1 MNEKN
6 EQTKILESLNAN
18 YQQEKSQFDE
28 LNQNVEEIKM
38 AIVAI
43 KDQARRIENDIES
56 KQKSKDEIG
65 EKLTKRDGLIAYHE
79 KQIRSFV
86 EAMGKYE
93 VTISMH
99 IQCSVHTN
107 EKAKFRYVVCLG

>member
-6 EQTKILESLNAN
+6 EQTKILETLNAN

-43 KDQARRIENDIES
+43 KDQARRIENEIES
-56 KQKSKDEIG
+56 KQKSRDEIG

-93 VTISMH
+93 VNFNAHSMLYSH
-99 IQCSVHTN
+99 
-107 EKAKFRYVVCLG
+107 E